1 MFANFELFWMDP
13 LIHFQHIQ
21 ILDMW
26 IMGGYLNV
34 HKLTHDNNFNLKL
47 EFYEVIN
54 STDEWCNNIITSIQI
69 LS

>member
-1 MFANFELFWMDP
+1 
-13 LIHFQHIQ
+13 
-21 ILDMW
+21 
-26 IMGGYLNV
+26 MGGYLNV